1 MSANTDSRWSAKA
14 QDDAGQTKSGVDN
27 CHHVKVS
34 SGVNLSEG
42 LLLKEL
48 FSSPTEINC
57 GHPGQLYNGWLEMTG
72 EKWELVG
79 FLRFKLNYSDNSFP
93 FPESAYGL
101 GASIIFRCQPGM
113 LLFGHSSTVC
123 QIDGK
128 WRYAVPQCLAPCVLP
143 TISQGIV
150 VPIEGEFDYNTT
162 TLAPPGAGSLSKV
175 QHGTTLE
182 IVCDE
187 HYEFPLA
194 SLTPPTCNNGTWSI
208 IPRCVPARWD
218 IGELSSRRIRKD
230 SICNYIYVPFRCKT
244 MPKVP
249 KNGMVLAPKT
259 EHGMKARF
267 KCKDGFNLTAPGGKE
282 ITDPNEFVLTCSF
295 GNWTGHI
302 PFCQEVYCSFPG
314 YIPNGKVFLV
324 GNMGLYDYRPY
335 VRKVRETLELWKSR
349 NLI

>member
-1 MSANTDSRWSAKA
+1 
-14 QDDAGQTKSGVDN
+14 
-27 CHHVKVS
+27 
-34 SGVNLSEG
+34 
-42 LLLKEL
+42 
-48 FSSPTEINC
+48 
-57 GHPGQLYNGWLEMTG
+57 
-72 EKWELVG
+72 
-79 FLRFKLNYSDNSFP
+79 
-93 FPESAYGL
+93 
-101 GASIIFRCQPGM
+101 M
-113 LLFGHSSTVC
+113 LIFGHASTVC

-128 WRYAVPQCLAPCVLP
+128 WRYAVPQCLAPCVVP

-187 HYEFPLA
+187 HYEFPLS

-208 IPRCVPARWD
+208 IPRCAPAR
-218 IGELSSRRIRKD
+218 
-230 SICNYIYVPFRCKT
+230 CKS
-244 MPKVP
+244 MPKPP

-267 KCKDGFNLTAPGGKE
+267 KCKDGFNLTGPGGKE
-282 ITDPNEFVLTCSF
+282 IHDLNEFVMTCAF
-295 GNWTGHI
+295 GNWTGQV
-302 PFCQEVYCSFPG
+302 PYCQEVYCSFPG

-335 VRKVRETLELWKSR
+335 VRRVSRELCFTGSEE
-349 NLI
+349 ITE